1 MSTLWQA
8 RRKRG
13 VRSWQGLAAALALGL
28 GIPGSLHGQA
38 EPIPAEQ
45 MFRSLDTNGDN
56 RLSLEDVR
64 GNNRG
69 ILQEILRLAN
79 KPNTGSVSRSEFQQ
93 VFETHRAGQRGSARP
108 TESPRPAPRSDDTT
122 QQALPVAEALLRLC
136 DENSDGRLTRTEWN
150 RLTQL
155 WARLDA
161 NRDGVLDPAE
171 LATLSD
177 TAVPERR
184 PPDAPQTPSTVAPA
198 GTPATASDRRE
209 TGEANLEGVWRGWV
223 VRGRGEDPNSGEM
236 EIELTIRGN
245 RIDGRELGTNRAP
258 AGGLGSGVFTL
269 TGNGRSGTM
278 DAEQTSGPETGR
290 RYQGIYE
297 IDGETLRWC
306 VTARN
311 RQRPSVM
318 ATERGNFLM
327 ILRRQ

>member
-28 GIPGSLHGQA
+28 GIPGSLPGQA

-93 VFETHRAGQRGSARP
+93 VFEAHRAGQRGPGRP
-108 TESPRPAPRSDDTT
+108 PESPRPVPRSDDAAP
-122 QQALPVAEALLRLC
+122 QALSAAEALLRLC

-177 TAVPERR
+177 AAAPERR
-184 PPDAPQTPSTVAPA
+184 PPDAPQTPSTIAPA
-198 GTPATASDRRE
+198 GTPASAPDRRE
-209 TGEANLEGVWRGWV
+209 TGGANLDGVWRGWV
-223 VRGRGEDPNSGEM
+223 VRGRGEDPNSGEL

-278 DAEQTSGPETGR
+278 DAEQTAGLETGR

-297 IDGETLRWC
+297 FDGETLRWC

-318 ATERGNFLM
+318 ATERGNYLL

>member
-1 MSTLWQA
+1 MFTLWQGQ
-8 RRKRG
+8 RKRG
-13 VRSWQGLAAALALGL
+13 GMGWQSLVAALSLGL
-28 GIPGSLHGQA
+28 GTTGSLRGQA
-38 EPIPAEQ
+38 EPNPAEQ

-69 ILQEILRLAN
+69 ILQEILRMAN

-93 VFETHRAGQRGSARP
+93 VFEAHRAGQTGAVRP
-108 TESPRPAPRSDDTT
+108 LESPRPTPRSDDAAHH
-122 QQALPVAEALLRLC
+122 ALPVAEVLLRLC
-136 DENSDGRLTRTEWN
+136 DENSDGQLTRTEWN

-171 LATLSD
+171 LETLSD
-177 TAVPERR
+177 VAAPERR
-184 PPDAPQTPSTVAPA
+184 LPEVQTPSSVPPA
-198 GTPATASDRRE
+198 GTPLAPPPDRQR
-209 TGEANLEGVWRGWV
+209 TGGANLEGVWRGWV

-245 RIDGRELGTNRAP
+245 RIDGRELGTNRSP
-258 AGGLGSGVFTL
+258 PGGLGSGVFTL

-278 DAEQTSGPETGR
+278 DAEQTAGPETGR

-297 IDGETLRWC
+297 FDGETLRWC

-311 RQRPSVM
+311 RQRPTVM
-318 ATERGNFLM
+318 ATERGNYLM